1 MSIRRTVK
9 KLLSKSPTIDNTLR
23 TLDFELKRK
32 QDFSKLDSKER
43 DLLLEIQKNGY
54 VILPDFYDKEF
65 CNACIKDTD
74 WLLENKKEFIHK
86 TTDLRIF
93 GAEELSE
100 NIMKFSTNEL
110 FYKLANTYNAKPT
123 SCGFTLTNKV
133 EATGAKYGS
142 GGGGWHRDSY
152 FRQFKSLLYL
162 NDVNEDNGP
171 FQIIQNSHN
180 RKQKSK
186 DTKSANL
193 GSLQVG
199 FEEETVNR
207 ILKDEPDRLRTLT
220 GKAGTVIMVDSSAVH
235 RGQPVKKGVRYA
247 LTNYFFEKTQL
258 NSHLVEHFSPLVAPQ
273 KILKMGQS

>member
-1 MSIRRTVK
+1 
-9 KLLSKSPTIDNTLR
+9 
-23 TLDFELKRK
+23 
-32 QDFSKLDSKER
+32 
-43 DLLLEIQKNGY
+43 
-54 VILPDFYDKEF
+54 
-65 CNACIKDTD
+65 
-74 WLLENKKEFIHK
+74 
-86 TTDLRIF
+86 
-93 GAEELSE
+93 
-100 NIMKFSTNEL
+100 MKFSTNEL

-186 DTKSANL
+186 DIKSANL